1 MVAICSAR
9 ASNACS
15 AVIIPEAFH
24 PAASFDLN
32 SKSGGGG
39 GALGGAWNSALAKEK
54 MIRQPDFQRCLRHG
68 ESPMLI
74 MLSKLDS
81 YKKILFQNRTKTAYM
96 APPIY

>member
-24 PAASFDLN
+24 PAASVDLI

-54 MIRQPDFQRCLRHG
+54 MIRQPDFQRSLRHVDHAMV
-68 ESPMLI
+68 ST
-74 MLSKLDS
+74 LDS
-81 YKKILFQNRTKTAYM
+81 YKKGGISGM
-96 APPIY
+96 SGAP